1 MPGSKYSKKQMK
13 IARVAEPRDA
23 ITGADFEA
31 MNNSKMGGGMV
42 KYAEGGDIR
51 EEQLKQMLQDARE
64 KGDDDA
70 ILEIEGDLMQMGAE
84 GYMAG
89 GMVED
94 SMNMMMGGGMVKRP
108 MVGYRRGG
116 SAKVMSTNP
125 SKGKGCGIAVS
136 GKGYSGTY

>member
-1 MPGSKYSKKQMK
+1 MPGSKYSEKQMK

-42 KYAEGGDIR
+42 KYAEGGDVFI
-51 EEQLKQMLQDARE
+51 EQNLQLLEDARE
-64 KGDDDA
+64 MGDDDKVIEIEA
-70 ILEIEGDLMQMGAE
+70 ILKQAGAP
-84 GYMAG
+84 GFMADG
-89 GMVED
+89 GMVDD
-94 SMNMMMGGGMVKRP
+94 SMKMMMGGMVKKPR
-108 MVGYRRGG
+108 GYRDGG

>member
-1 MPGSKYSKKQMK
+1 MPGSKYSEKQMK

-31 MNNSKMGGGMV
+31 MNNSKMGGGMI
-42 KYAEGGDIR
+42 KYSEGGDIR
-51 EEQLKQMLQDARE
+51 KEMLTQMLEDARE
-64 KGDDDA
+64 SGDDDK
-70 ILEIEGDLMQMGAE
+70 IIEIEAELFQMGE
-84 GYMAG
+84 G
-89 GMVED
+89 
-94 SMNMMMGGGMVKRP
+94 MMMGGMVKKP
-108 MVGYRRGG
+108 KGYRRGG

>member
-1 MPGSKYSKKQMK
+1 MPGSKYSEKQMK

-31 MNNSKMGGGMV
+31 MNNSKMGGGMI
-42 KYAEGGDIR
+42 KYSEGGDIR
-51 EEQLKQMLQDARE
+51 KEMLTQMLEDARE
-64 KGDDDA
+64 SGDDDK
-70 ILEIEGDLMQMGAE
+70 IIEIEAELFQMGDGE
-84 GYMAG
+84 G
-89 GMVED
+89 
-94 SMNMMMGGGMVKRP
+94 MMMGGMVKKPR
-108 MVGYRRGG
+108 GYRRGG

>member
-13 IARVAEPRDA
+13 IARVAEPRGA

-42 KYAEGGDIR
+42 KYAEGGDLFI
-51 EEQLKQMLQDARE
+51 EQNLQLLEDARE
-64 KGDDDA
+64 MGDDDKVIEIEA
-70 ILEIEGDLMQMGAE
+70 ILKQAGAP
-84 GYMAG
+84 GFMADG
-89 GMVED
+89 GMVDD
-94 SMNMMMGGGMVKRP
+94 SMKMMMGGMVKKP
-108 MVGYRRGG
+108 KGYRRGG